1 MSYASISSHVVGV
14 LSALVTPATA
24 LQSVSEFPVK
34 ENSAF
39 PWCAVFPDESAEQVF
54 DTVSDFSEYSFTV
67 RLVDRNDGASTT
79 ESTLR
84 GLADS
89 VLSALRQVSNLPAGC
104 PKAQFAV
111 KWGWEDAEIPL
122 RVVEIKAT
130 YSKLD
135 SVR

>member
-1 MSYASISSHVVGV
+1 MSYASISSHVRGL
-14 LSALVTPATA
+14 LSALVSPATP
-24 LQSVSEFPVK
+24 LQSVSEFPAK

-39 PWCAVFPDESAEQVF
+39 PWAAVYPDESAEQVF
-54 DTVSDFSEYSFTV
+54 DTVSDLSDYSFTV

-79 ESTLR
+79 ETTLR
-84 GLADS
+84 ALADS
-89 VLSALRQVSNLPAGC
+89 VLAALRPVTALPPGC
-104 PKAQFAV
+104 VRGVFAV

-135 SVR
+135 ATR